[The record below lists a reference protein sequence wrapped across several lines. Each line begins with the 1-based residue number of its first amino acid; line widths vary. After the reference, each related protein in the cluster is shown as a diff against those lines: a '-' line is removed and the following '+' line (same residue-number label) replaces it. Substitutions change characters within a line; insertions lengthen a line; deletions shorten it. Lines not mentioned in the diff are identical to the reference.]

1 MEIINILKSHRFKK
15 MKNPAMLKHYVLIA
29 INRLTYLIFDSFFYI
44 IENTL
49 GLLIALIDIRRRK
62 KIGNKILVCRN
73 KNYNLHSGFESMEK
87 VHIDAVL
94 IDNGYE
100 VDLFYW
106 DEDNSLFINQV
117 KLWLKIRKLN
127 PWIIFFSSYSPTRMR
142 PSTQPSVKY
151 LGILRKKMSSNI
163 IFFWWDTCSDSFY
176 DNHIKK
182 LEKLKS
188 IHLIIDNPLL
198 DFGDKHRNLSDNS
211 LIPLW
216 TNYDENSF
224 AKPLKKDIDVAFLGQ
239 ISEYRDDRR
248 NYIEYLM
255 EQNISGYIA
264 SLNRDQQVEHSK
276 YFEILGRAKIGI
288 NFSYS
293 VDKHQL
299 KGRVLEIMH
308 SGAMLL
314 ETKNP
319 QIEILFNDGI
329 DYVSFSNKEDLV
341 KKIKYYLIH
350 EQERESIA
358 LSGRQK
364 VLKLYNSKLFIKKIF
379 EHKDFV
385 SEKSSNF
392 DTD

>member
-1 MEIINILKSHRFKK
+1 MNVS
-15 MKNPAMLKHYVLIA
+15 
-29 INRLTYLIFDSFFYI
+29 LTFEERAHDDQCNYTSEQFALPFCFDPSI
-44 IENTL
+44 GRDIVKGV
-49 GLLIALIDIRRRK
+49 GLAEGSSDRYK
-62 KIGNKILVCRN
+62 Y
-73 KNYNLHSGFESMEK
+73 YNSRSGDESMEK
-87 VHIDAVL
+87 YTIDDAL

-106 DEDNSLFINQV
+106 DEGISLFINQV

-127 PWIIFFSSYSPTRMR
+127 PWIIFFSSYSASRKR
-142 PSTQPSVKY
+142 PFSQPSVMY
-151 LGILRKKMSSNI
+151 LEILRKKMSSNI
-163 IFFWWDTCSDSFY
+163 IFFWWDSCSDSFY
-176 DNHIKK
+176 DDEIKK
-182 LEKLKS
+182 LEKIKS
-188 IHLIIDNPLL
+188 IHLIMDNPLL
-198 DFGDKHRNLSDNS
+198 DFGNKHKDLSNDS
-211 LIPLW
+211 LIPMW
-216 TNYDENSF
+216 TPYVENSF

-239 ISEYRDDRR
+239 ISDYRDKRR
-248 NYIEYLM
+248 GYIEYLM

-264 SLNRDQQVEHSK
+264 TLNRDQQVEHSK
-276 YFEILGRAKIGI
+276 YAEILGRAKIGI

-299 KGRVLEIMH
+299 KGRVFEIMH

-319 QIEILFNDGI
+319 QTETLFNDGI

-358 LSGRQK
+358 QSGRQK

>member
-1 MEIINILKSHRFKK
+1 MNFFKNLKIHHLKK
-15 MKNPAMLKHYVLIA
+15 IQNPTNLNHYVLIV
-29 INRLTYLIFDSFFYI
+29 ISRYTSLIIYSFFSI

-62 KIGNKILVCRN
+62 KIGKKILLCRY
-73 KNYNLHSGFESMEK
+73 KYYNSRSGDESMEK
-87 VHIDAVL
+87 YTIDDAL

-106 DEDNSLFINQV
+106 DEGISLFINQV

-127 PWIIFFSSYSPTRMR
+127 PWIIFFSSYSASRKR
-142 PSTQPSVKY
+142 PFSQPSVMY
-151 LGILRKKMSSNI
+151 LEILRKRMSSNF
-163 IFFWWDTCSDSFY
+163 IFLWWDSCSDSFY
-176 DNHIKK
+176 DDEIKK
-182 LEKLKS
+182 LEKIKS
-188 IHLIIDNPLL
+188 IHLIMDNPLL
-198 DFGDKHRNLSDNS
+198 DFGNKHKDLSNDS
-211 LIPLW
+211 LIPMW
-216 TNYDENSF
+216 TPYVENSF

-239 ISEYRDDRR
+239 VSIYRTDRR
-248 NYIEYLM
+248 NSIEYLM

-276 YFEILGRAKIGI
+276 YAEILGRAKIGI

-299 KGRVLEIMH
+299 KGRVFEIMH

-319 QIEILFNDGI
+319 QIETLFNDGI

-358 LSGRQK
+358 QSGRQK

>member
-1 MEIINILKSHRFKK
+1 MQ
-15 MKNPAMLKHYVLIA
+15 NPAKLKHYVLIV
-29 INRLTYLIFDSFFYI
+29 INNITSLIIDGFFYI

-62 KIGNKILVCRN
+62 KIGKKILLCRY
-73 KNYNLHSGFESMEK
+73 KYYNSRSGDESMEK
-87 VHIDAVL
+87 YVIDDAL

-106 DEDNSLFINQV
+106 DEGISLFINQV

-127 PWIIFFSSYSPTRMR
+127 PWIIFFSSYSTGRKR
-142 PSTQPSVKY
+142 PSSQPSVMY
-151 LGILRKKMSSNI
+151 LEILRKKMSSNF
-163 IFFWWDTCSDSFY
+163 IFMWWDSCSDSFY
-176 DNHIKK
+176 DDEIKK

-188 IHLIIDNPLL
+188 IHLILENPLL
-198 DFGDKHRNLSDNS
+198 DFGEKHRNLSDNS

-216 TNYDENSF
+216 ANYIENSF
-224 AKPLKKDIDVAFLGQ
+224 IRPLQKDIDVAFLGQ

-248 NYIEYLM
+248 DYIEYLM

-264 SLNRDQQVEHSK
+264 SQNRETRLEHSK
-276 YFEILGRAKIGI
+276 YAEILGRAKIGI

-299 KGRVLEIMH
+299 KGRVFEIMH

-319 QIEILFNDGI
+319 QIETLFNDGI

-358 LSGRQK
+358 QSGRQK

-385 SEKSSNF
+385 SEKSSNISAN
-392 DTD
+392 

>member
-1 MEIINILKSHRFKK
+1 
-15 MKNPAMLKHYVLIA
+15 
-29 INRLTYLIFDSFFYI
+29 
-44 IENTL
+44 
-49 GLLIALIDIRRRK
+49 
-62 KIGNKILVCRN
+62 
-73 KNYNLHSGFESMEK
+73 MEK
-87 VHIDAVL
+87 YHIDGTL

-127 PWIIFFSSYSPTRMR
+127 PWIICFSSYTTLRKR
-142 PSTQPSVKY
+142 PSSQPSAKY
-151 LGILRKKMSSNI
+151 LEILRKKMSSNI
-163 IFFWWDTCSDSFY
+163 IFFWWDTCTDDFY
-176 DNHIKK
+176 DSEIKK

-188 IHLIIDNPLL
+188 IHLILDNPLL
-198 DFGDKHRNLSDNS
+198 DFGDKHRNLSNDS

-216 TNYDENSF
+216 TNYIENSF
-224 AKPLKKDIDVAFLGQ
+224 IRPLKKDIDVAFLGRMD
-239 ISEYRDDRR
+239 SYRDGRR
-248 NYIEYLM
+248 DYIEYLM
-255 EQNISGYIA
+255 EQNVSGYIA
-264 SLNRDQQVEHSK
+264 SQNRETRVEHSK
-276 YFEILGRAKIGI
+276 YAEILGRAKIGI

-299 KGRVLEIMH
+299 KGRVFEIMH
-308 SGAMLL
+308 AGAMLL

-319 QIEILFNDGI
+319 QIEALFNDGI

-350 EQERESIA
+350 EQERESISQ
-358 LSGRQK
+358 SGRQK